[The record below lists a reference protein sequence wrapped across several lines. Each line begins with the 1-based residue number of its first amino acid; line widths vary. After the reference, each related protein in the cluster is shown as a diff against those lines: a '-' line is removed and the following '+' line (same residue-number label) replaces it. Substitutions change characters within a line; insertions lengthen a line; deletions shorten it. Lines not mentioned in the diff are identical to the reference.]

1 MKTSFKSYITVSF
14 LLIGFLGWGQ
24 VTLPHHDP
32 INYTVGQGLQTQTGW
47 TSLNSGD
54 ALLISSGNLTY
65 AGLSTAT
72 GNKVTFDGAG
82 IDAAK
87 LFTQQNSGTVY
98 YSFLL
103 NITSL
108 GSLNTTGGY
117 FTSFNEGTGSNF
129 GGTVWLRSDGAG
141 FDVGINPRTT
151 AANTVWSTGTQSIN
165 TTLFVVVSYQIVA
178 GSSNDIVNLWINPTP
193 GSSMPA
199 VTLTAT
205 NSGTDLAN
213 LNRILL
219 RQDGTTS
226 TPFVEMDE
234 LRVGTTWADVTP
246 ADATI
251 NLLASPSSL
260 TGFNY
265 IETAGPSA
273 SQNFIL
279 SGTSLNGTDVTL
291 TAPTNYQISED
302 NSSFSSS
309 ITLTAYNGSNKTI
322 YVRLKSGL
330 TAGSYTSENITISG
344 GGDTDGASVSCSGT
358 VSPLTI
364 SFNVSTASVTENG
377 ISYSIQ
383 VNTNALGSH
392 SADIVVTGG
401 TATNGNQYTFS
412 TATATFTD
420 SMSYTATVTINDNN
434 ICASATN
441 TIFGLSS
448 LSSGLTFGTVT
459 SLTLTI
465 NDDDLVSGNQYIQ
478 DFDGTTTVWS
488 YTGSGTVSN
497 VYGKTNN
504 GIRIGGSQSFILD
517 NVSTVGM
524 YNLKFLLNNSS
535 VGGIENSDALKIYVA
550 LNGASFSVTPDIQI
564 QEGNPSDSNYN
575 KTWLYTANNTA
586 ITTAGI
592 PLTFNGDGVNGYA
605 KVEINIPSG
614 TSSISVKIEST
625 NSATDEYF
633 YIDDIRLNG
642 EICNICTE
650 PTVDAAFWANS
661 PQTITGTSVDLHW
674 TNGNGTNR
682 LVSIREA
689 LPITFVPND
698 GISYSANANF
708 SSGTAQSDD
717 SKVVYN
723 GSSNSVTVSGLT
735 PGTIYYSK
743 IFEYG
748 CTTGNENYLTSGNPT
763 TDIFVTTPEN
773 PNTFERGCMDNT
785 TITLNWTPPVSGTF
799 EGYLLTARQGAT
811 PSAVNSIDP
820 SSIVNANSNISL
832 AETYGTS
839 SYHLYKGVGN
849 TVTITGLNPGQSYT
863 FKLYT
868 YTDAGTV
875 YEYASGI
882 TTTPIIELSNTT
894 AAYAMAGD
902 TQATILWDNPT
913 LGCFDDILVV
923 ANETPGIDFIP
934 TGNGSSYIANTV
946 YSGINSVVYNNTAS
960 NVTVTGL
967 LNGTTYYFEIFVR
980 KGTEWS
986 SGVEVSIV
994 PNAGTIFKPG
1004 ELVFVGYD
1012 AQYSGSGADDEYLV
1026 ATLVDLKPA
1035 TSFSLV
1041 NSRYEAGAAANVR
1054 TDKWGGAGDDASMNP
1069 GVALISYTGSVNIPA
1084 GSVLIFH
1091 TDGTTNVFDYIG
1103 VITGTTITDET
1114 SNFTTSLPFGTASA
1128 PNISLSASDQI
1139 FLVQG
1144 VFTFDGTAD
1153 PQQANY
1159 SLNGV
1164 LLHGITNRAAWVPLS
1179 AACNGDDSGGNTRES
1194 RLYPGLNCFN
1204 VENQSISARS
1214 GYYQNSQI
1222 HTGSLRNIILGISN
1236 ASYWTLGTGG
1246 YTTDPS
1252 STAINRAGHTFTITG
1267 GNPPGTWVS
1276 SSDTNWFNC
1285 ANWENLA
1292 VPDENADVLISNT
1305 FASVNPVIDY
1315 VASYSDLFSDVAQTK
1330 NLSIQGLKLVL
1341 EGNISN
1347 KLEVYGD
1354 LTIQTSGSLD
1364 MDDNT
1369 STDDGQLYVFGN
1381 WDNQVGASAFE
1392 EGNGTIHFMGTSMQ
1406 SVSCNSDTEKFY
1418 NIVLNNPTGFTTDS
1432 FNNDLHAEGSLT
1444 LNQGNL
1450 IVKSGHYALAGV
1462 NLSIGTGTTLEI
1474 ENNASLVQ
1482 TDNAGIVT
1490 NNGTINVRR
1499 TTSPYNQYDYTY
1511 FSSPIVGETV
1521 TDALGAF
1528 SPLYTFDAGN
1538 YADLYS
1544 GSGFPQTGTVNPDG
1558 YDDATPFD
1566 WQTASGTMTPGVGY
1580 IARGNAASS
1589 GQAVLFHANAADGR
1603 LNNGTV
1609 TVTLEKDAYDVT
1621 GTEVADYGATI
1632 GAKVLNSNNNAN
1644 LIGNPYPSALDL
1656 VELYNDNSSL
1666 LTGSFYFWTHNSLV
1680 GTGTGPWGLNY
1691 NTNDFASY
1699 NATGT
1704 PVGTAA
1710 STNGNNNDIPT
1721 GFVGTGQGFLA
1732 SIQEGASSF
1741 TLTFDNSQRGVPTT
1755 TEFNNNQFYRQGQN
1769 QALDRIWLNFTAPD
1783 GEPFQTFVGFE
1794 EGASNDYDVFDT
1806 QRMENGSA
1814 NDFYS
1819 FPSHDF
1825 PLRLAIQRVEPFTTD
1840 KIIPLGMEIT
1850 SSGTAS
1856 IAINHVEGVFNEG
1869 QIVYLEDL
1877 DEGIV
1882 HNLSEGAYLF
1892 NQEAG
1897 DNINNRFVLRFA
1909 DTALANE
1916 EEAMSAL
1923 KVYPN
1928 PSKDVFTLA
1937 YSGTKEIHYTVF
1949 DLTGKKL
1956 IEATSQTIDLKGYP
1970 TGLYWVEIS
1979 DGTSLKTLKLI
1990 KY

>member
-1 MKTSFKSYITVSF
+1 MAIMKTSFKSFIIVSF

-65 AGLSTAT
+65 AGLIAAT

-87 LFTQQNSGTVY
+87 LFTQQTSGTVY

-117 FTSFNEGTGSNF
+117 FTSFNEGTGSTF

-141 FDVGINPRTT
+141 YDVGINPRTT

-165 TTLFVVVSYQIVA
+165 TTLFVVVSYQIVS
-178 GSSNDIVNLWINPTP
+178 GSTNDIVKLWINPTP
-193 GSSMPA
+193 GSTMP
-199 VTLTAT
+199 VETLSAT
-205 NSGTDLAN
+205 NSSTDLAN

-219 RQDGTTS
+219 RQDSATS

-246 ADATI
+246 AGATI

-260 TGFNY
+260 SGFNY
-265 IETAGPSA
+265 IETAGPST

-279 SGTSLNGTDVTL
+279 SGINLNGTDVSL

-322 YVRLKSGL
+322 FVRLKSGL
-330 TAGSYTSENITISG
+330 SAGSYTSENITISG

-412 TATATFTD
+412 IATATFTD
-420 SMSYTATVTINDNN
+420 SMSYTTTVTINDNN
-434 ICASATN
+434 TCASATN
-441 TIFGLSS
+441 TIFGLSG
-448 LSSGLTFGTVT
+448 LSSGLTLGTVT

-465 NDDDLVSGNQYIQ
+465 NDDDLILGNQYIQ

-550 LNGASFSVTPDIQI
+550 LNGASFSATPDVQI

-586 ITTAGI
+586 ITTAGT

-625 NSATDEYF
+625 NNTTDEYF
-633 YIDDIRLNG
+633 YIDDIRLYG

-650 PTVDAAFWANS
+650 PTVDAAFWVNS

-689 LPITFVPND
+689 SPIAFVPID

-708 SSGTAQSDD
+708 SSGTAQSDN

-723 GSSNSVTVSGLT
+723 GSNNSVSVSGLT
-735 PGTIYYSK
+735 PGVIYYTK
-743 IFEYG
+743 IYEYG
-748 CTTGNENYLTSGNPT
+748 CTTGNENYFTSGNPT
-763 TDIFVTTPEN
+763 TDIFVTTPDN
-773 PNTFERGCMDNT
+773 PNTFERGCTDNT
-785 TITLNWTPPVSGTF
+785 SITLNWTPPTSGTF

-820 SSIVNANSNISL
+820 SSIVNANSNITL
-832 AETYGTS
+832 AETYGTG

-882 TTTPIIELSNTT
+882 TTTPIIALSNTT
-894 AAYAMAGD
+894 SAYAIAGD
-902 TQATILWDNPT
+902 TQASIQWNNPT

-923 ANETPGIDFIP
+923 ANESPGIDFIP
-934 TGNGSSYIANTV
+934 IGNGSSYTANTV

-967 LNGTTYYFEIFVR
+967 SNGTTYYFEIFVR

-986 SGVEVSIV
+986 SGVEVAIV
-994 PNAGTIFKPG
+994 PNAGTIFNAG

-1012 AQYSGSGADDEYLV
+1012 AQYSGSGADDEYLI

-1103 VITGTTITDET
+1103 VITGSTITDET
-1114 SNFTTSLPFGTASA
+1114 SNFTTSLPFGSASA

-1164 LLHGITNRAAWVPLS
+1164 LLHGITNRAAWVPLT

-1194 RLYPGLNCFN
+1194 RLFPGLNCFN

-1222 HTGSLRNIILGISN
+1222 HNGSLRNIILGISN

-1246 YTTDPS
+1246 YTTDPF

-1292 VPDENADVLISNT
+1292 VPDENADVFISNT

-1315 VASYSDLFSDVAQTK
+1315 VAAYSDLFSDVAQTK

-1418 NIVLNNPTGFTTDS
+1418 NVILNNPTGFSTDS
-1432 FNNDLHAEGSLT
+1432 FNSDLHAEGSLT

-1450 IVKSGHYALAGV
+1450 IVKSGHYALVAK
-1462 NLSIGTGTTLEI
+1462 NLTVADGSQILVENQGSLIQTGTGTVTGGD
-1474 ENNASLVQ
+1474 ASAFNIIK
-1482 TDNAGIVT
+1482 TT
-1490 NNGTINVRR
+1490 GT
-1499 TTSPYNQYDYTY
+1499 YYEYDYIY
-1511 FSSPIVGETV
+1511 WSSPIENQAIQDVFKTSDGFTNYKYKFNPAAYNDEHSGEGYDQT
-1521 TDALGAF
+1521 
-1528 SPLYTFDAGN
+1528 
-1538 YADLYS
+1538 S
-1544 GSGFPQTGTVNPDG
+1544 GTGDG
-1558 YDDATPFD
+1558 YDDEGDDWTAFATGIMD
-1566 WQTASGTMTPGVGY
+1566 EGLGY
-1580 IARGNAASS
+1580 IVMGKGSTFPFNISNASNLEPGYTVNFI
-1589 GQAVLFHANAADGR
+1589 GQKV
-1603 LNNGTV
+1603 NNGNV
-1609 TVTLEKDAYDVT
+1609 
-1621 GTEVADYGATI
+1621 EVPIYPDNSSVIDGWNTN
-1632 GAKVLNSNNNAN
+1632 LN
-1644 LIGNPYPSALDL
+1644 LVGNPYPSSIDIGK
-1656 VELYNDNSSL
+1656 LYDENEAIIEANFSFWAHSAPL
-1666 LTGSFYFWTHNSLV
+1666 GTSTGPNGYDFSNTSMK
-1680 GTGTGPWGLNY
+1680 TGTVTPVGLNY
-1691 NTNDFASY
+1691 IFTSADPAYQSFENIAS
-1699 NATGT
+1699 
-1704 PVGTAA
+1704 
-1710 STNGNNNDIPT
+1710 
-1721 GFVGTGQGFLA
+1721 GQGFFVSAIEGIANDGSVKLKYTNAMRDTDQPNA
-1732 SIQEGASSF
+1732 SFLKTSSD
-1741 TLTFDNSQRGVPTT
+1741 TGLQ
-1755 TEFNNNQFYRQGQN
+1755 
-1769 QALDRIWLNFTAPD
+1769 RIWLSLSQGTQLKRNIA
-1783 GEPFQTFVGFE
+1783 VGFGE
-1794 EGASNDYDVFDT
+1794 NLSDDYGIGDAPRFD
-1806 QRMENGSA
+1806 SA
-1814 NDFYS
+1814 TDTDFYS
-1819 FPSHDF
+1819 LIAGHDLGF
-1825 PLRLAIQRVEPFTTD
+1825 AVQFLSTFSIEKTV
-1840 KIIPLGMEIT
+1840 PLGMEVFQ
-1850 SSGTAS
+1850 SGMYQIQLEQTDGIFNQGQS
-1856 IAINHVEGVFNEG
+1856 I
-1869 QIVYLEDL
+1869 YLEDTYQDIIHDL
-1877 DEGIV
+1877 ETSPYTFTQSAGTNINDRFILRFTNTALGNEDTV
-1882 HNLSEGAYLF
+1882 F
-1892 NQEAG
+1892 NQ
-1897 DNINNRFVLRFA
+1897 V
-1909 DTALANE
+1909 
-1916 EEAMSAL
+1916 

-1928 PSKDVFTLA
+1928 PSTGVFNIAYYGSETLQ
-1937 YSGTKEIHYTVF
+1937 YTIY
-1949 DLTGKKL
+1949 DLTGKTVMSGTGNAINL
-1956 IEATSQTIDLKGYP
+1956 SQQAI
-1970 TGLYWVEIS
+1970 GLYIAKIT
-1979 DGTSLKTLKLI
+1979 DGKAIRTLKLVRE
-1990 KY
+1990 